1 MLFFGHFVV
10 LNGPQYNAEALSSAF
25 KHQKAVLCFTEK
37 ICVLDKLSSGM
48 SYSSVGHEF
57 NANESTIYSK

>member
-48 SYSSVGHEF
+48 SYSIIGCEFSV
-57 NANESTIYSK
+57 NESTMYSK

>member
-1 MLFFGHFVV
+1 MDPSIML
-10 LNGPQYNAEALSSAF
+10 
-25 KHQKAVLCFTEK
+25 KHKKAVVCLTEK
-37 ICVLDKLSSGM
+37 ILVLDKLSSGM

>member
-10 LNGPQYNAEALSSAF
+10 LNGPQYNAEALSSAS

-37 ICVLDKLSSGM
+37 ICVLDKLYSGM
-48 SYSSVGHEF
+48 KYVALSPEFSV
-57 NANESTIYSK
+57 NESSNIY